1 PRRRHVGSRWQA
13 WTRVVRRRWLSC
25 RAAAALS
32 APSWLGGDRPVGD
45 GRVGVGHDAP
55 RGGTVPVPPLGT
67 AGPTGSVRVGSEAAH
82 ATHVVATGRGSG
94 LLLRLVGHDGL
105 GGEEQAG
112 DRGSGPQGGARHLD
126 RVGDTGREQVLER
139 AGLGVEAVAG
149 GQVADPLCHDAAL
162 EAGVDG
168 DLLERGVDRD
178 ADDVRTGRLVTL
190 QLEAVE
196 GVLGGLDEGDATTG
210 DDALLLGGLGV
221 ADGVLDA
228 VLALLE
234 LDLGGRTRLDD
245 GDAAGEL
252 GEALLELLAVV
263 VRVGVLDLGA
273 DLLDAALDLLGVA
286 GALDDGGLVL

>member
-1 PRRRHVGSRWQA
+1 
-13 WTRVVRRRWLSC
+13 
-25 RAAAALS
+25 
-32 APSWLGGDRPVGD
+32 
-45 GRVGVGHDAP
+45 
-55 RGGTVPVPPLGT
+55 
-67 AGPTGSVRVGSEAAH
+67 
-82 ATHVVATGRGSG
+82 
-94 LLLRLVGHDGL
+94 
-105 GGEEQAG
+105 
-112 DRGSGPQGGARHLD
+112 
-126 RVGDTGREQVLER
+126 
-139 AGLGVEAVAG
+139 
-149 GQVADPLCHDAAL
+149 DPLCHDAAL

-245 GDAAGEL
+245 GDAARSAEHTSEL
-252 GEALLELLAVV
+252 QS
-263 VRVGVLDLGA
+263 
-273 DLLDAALDLLGVA
+273 
-286 GALDDGGLVL
+286 